1 MKQFISKTE
10 EETFKIAAQLAKTAT
25 PGMVFALYGTL
36 GAGKSAFCRGFI
48 QSLCPLVQD
57 VPSPTF
63 TILQTYESKDFD
75 IYHFDMYRLKKEEE
89 AFEIGIEDA
98 FIDGVCLIEW
108 PKYISHLIP
117 EDIISIRISNLGD
130 DNRLFEFESDSDV
143 YEDIFTM
150 LGENYD

>member
-98 FIDGVCLIEW
+98 FIDGVSLIEW
-108 PKYISHLIP
+108 PEKIGYLLPKNAIKITILIQ
-117 EDIISIRISNLGD
+117 EDQS
-130 DNRLFEFESDSDV
+130 RLITVEE
-143 YEDIFTM
+143 
-150 LGENYD
+150 

>member
-48 QSLCPLVQD
+48 QSLFPLVQD

-98 FIDGVCLIEW
+98 FIDGVSLIEW
-108 PKYISHLIP
+108 PEKIGYLLPKNAIKITILIQ
-117 EDIISIRISNLGD
+117 EDQS
-130 DNRLFEFESDSDV
+130 RLITVEE
-143 YEDIFTM
+143 
-150 LGENYD
+150 